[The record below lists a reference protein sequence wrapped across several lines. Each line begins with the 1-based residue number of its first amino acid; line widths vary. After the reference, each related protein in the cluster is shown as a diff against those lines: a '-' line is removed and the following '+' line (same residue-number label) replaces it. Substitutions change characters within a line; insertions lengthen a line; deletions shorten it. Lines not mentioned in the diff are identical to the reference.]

1 MMVLLRFERVVVRT
15 VFFGRGKRT
24 KSIIEFCAGE
34 TEQILIVEFESLVG
48 VVLDVEVM
56 KSQRITTVVGV
67 EDPWR
72 RTNKTAANSSRQ
84 IETKAAESTT
94 DETAAIG
101 DESTTT
107 KSVDKVAAE
116 GTVDNRERTNDE
128 WKHAEQECDT
138 DAGDAVDE
146 EGVNDRTADFKK
158 SECEVVE
165 HLITW
170 TAGLVSR

>member
-1 MMVLLRFERVVVRT
+1 MV
-15 VFFGRGKRT
+15 
-24 KSIIEFCAGE
+24 
-34 TEQILIVEFESLVG
+34 
-48 VVLDVEVM
+48 

-72 RTNKTAANSSRQ
+72 RTNKTAASSSRQ
-84 IETKAAESTT
+84 DEAKVTESTT

-116 GTVDNRERTNDE
+116 GTVSSRDRAGDE

-138 DAGDAVDE
+138 DARDAVDE
-146 EGVNDRTADFKK
+146 EGVDDRAADFKK

-170 TAGLVSR
+170 TAELVS